1 MKKRKSKGNGA
12 KALLMAFLVVL
23 VVRGCI
29 IDSQKQ
35 PHSSTS
41 SRTNDDSYSSDTTI
55 RQYQPTTY
63 YLKDGTPIESSTGY
77 VPEGYVYNGTYLIPK
92 ESGDNFYAVREY
104 ACLKES
110 YPLYDWYRDD
120 MCVIGYCEKNQI
132 VYVSSTNG
140 DYSHV
145 FTSDNVDGY
154 IPNSMLEYV
163 PEEYLDQDISEQFV
177 KVLKR

>member
-1 MKKRKSKGNGA
+1 MKRNKTTWLLPFIVIIMMRSCNAIRKQETGESRYSRY
-12 KALLMAFLVVL
+12 KA
-23 VVRGCI
+23 RT
-29 IDSQKQ
+29 
-35 PHSSTS
+35 TS
-41 SRTNDDSYSSDTTI
+41 SQIYNNNCTPMLYYDDKGKNNYD
-55 RQYQPTTY
+55 
-63 YLKDGTPIESSTGY
+63 
-77 VPEGYVYNGTYLIPK
+77 YN
-92 ESGDNFYAVREY
+92 DNFYAVREY